1 MQKGEATFLK
11 KKYGRGKKKESN
23 LFFAF
28 SKLLPW
34 ATSLKVTLSGIVL
47 YS

>member
-1 MQKGEATFLK
+1 MQKGNAEGKSYNK
-11 KKYGRGKKKESN
+11 KKKKDRRSKKKESN

-34 ATSLKVTLSGIVL
+34 ATSLNLPSL
-47 YS
+47 E